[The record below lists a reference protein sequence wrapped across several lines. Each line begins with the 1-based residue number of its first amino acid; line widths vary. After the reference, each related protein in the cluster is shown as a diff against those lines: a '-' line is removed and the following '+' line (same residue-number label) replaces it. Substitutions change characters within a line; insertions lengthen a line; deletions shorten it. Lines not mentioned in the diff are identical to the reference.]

1 MTADLPH
8 GRPGSFSL
16 PAGISEQILDAAH
29 YFAVVLKNCDP
40 KAGDVDPTWLGDE
53 ARRWIEGNAPA
64 FSTLVLD
71 AYEALRAGQSAAGA
85 ERRAAG

>member
-1 MTADLPH
+1 MTAEAPDE
-8 GRPGSFSL
+8 RPGSFSL
-16 PAGISEQILDAAH
+16 PIEISEQILDAAH

-40 KAGDVDPTWLGDE
+40 KAGDVVPAWLGDE
-53 ARRWIEGNAPA
+53 ARRWIESNAPA

-85 ERRAAG
+85 GRRAAG